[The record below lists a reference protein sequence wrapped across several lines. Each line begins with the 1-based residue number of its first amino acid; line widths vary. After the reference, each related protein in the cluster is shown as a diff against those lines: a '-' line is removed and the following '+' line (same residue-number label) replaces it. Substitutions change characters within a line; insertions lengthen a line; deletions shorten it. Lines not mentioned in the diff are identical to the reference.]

1 MAMCR
6 AVWPEDR
13 ANPVTLCH
21 SQGDRTR
28 CHQCCLRVLHS
39 NSSLRAGWLA
49 AEGFQQ
55 ASKPSEI
62 QHQSRQ
68 SPLPGTGSPSSHE
81 RIGTTTH
88 MHGHAAVQSTTKQ
101 QNSFNNDRPLLFHF
115 YTCFL
120 YFPKQTTS
128 SLGLLNRYHFC
139 FTDQGGY
146 NSRLKKMQH
155 QNQD

>member
-21 SQGDRTR
+21 SQGGQNTMSP
-28 CHQCCLRVLHS
+28 VLAS
-39 NSSLRAGWLA
+39 CPAQQQQPQGWLA

-81 RIGTTTH
+81 RIETTTH
-88 MHGHAAVQSTTKQ
+88 VHGHAAVQSTTKQ